1 MNQTVTA
8 LTTLAFAA
16 GFAATAATA
25 QGADVVQAPAATLAS
40 PSATLSF
47 PGTFGVPS
55 AVAPKGGTGFVGLTY
70 VNPRGG
76 IAGNDGDASI
86 SAGYTIGN
94 PVDSVSVTF
103 GVSITG
109 TQPLGDAGSFSI
121 SASRLLS
128 AGGKSATF
136 IGASASNL
144 ANWGAGANDPNYSVY
159 VSHLTGFGAGAVE
172 IPVQLVA
179 GYGTNNT
186 RNNAGGL
193 DNGAF
198 AGIGLGLTQN
208 LSGSISLTRSQ
219 VNTGFTL
226 SVPNTSMSTTVGMLD
241 VADSTNRRQL
251 SVSVGFGF

>member
-1 MNQTVTA
+1 MNHTATA
-8 LTTLAFAA
+8 LTTLALAA

-25 QGADVVQAPAATLAS
+25 QGVEPIQAPAASLAS

-55 AVAPKGGTGFVGLTY
+55 AVAPKGGTGFVGLSY

-76 IAGNDGDASI
+76 IAGNGGDASI
-86 SAGYTIGN
+86 SAGYSIGN

-103 GVSITG
+103 GVSLTG

-121 SASRLLS
+121 SASRLLQ
-128 AGGKSATF
+128 AGGNSATF

-144 ANWGAGANDPNYSVY
+144 AKWGAGSNDPNYSVY
-159 VSHLTGFGAGAVE
+159 VSHLTGFGTGGVE
-172 IPVQLVA
+172 VPVQLVA
-179 GYGTNNT
+179 GYGTSNT
-186 RNNAGGL
+186 RNTAGGL

-198 AGIGLGLTQN
+198 AGIGVGMTQN
-208 LSGSISLTRSQ
+208 LSGSISLTRTQ

-226 SVPNTSMSTTVGMLD
+226 TVPNTSMSTSIGVLD
-241 VADSTNRRQL
+241 VADNTNRRQL